1 MANERYENNNL
12 VLISGSSASGK
23 SASLMNIK
31 EPEGVMYLNCEA
43 NKKLPFKS
51 KFQEF
56 NIIDPNQIYEAFDYA
71 EGQANIHTIVIDT
84 LTYLMDMY
92 ETMYVLTATNTMK
105 AWGDY
110 AQYFKRLMQ
119 YYVAKST
126 KNVII
131 LAHTRQIMNEA
142 DMVLETKVPIKG
154 SLANQGIESYFS
166 TVISTK
172 KMPLNKL
179 QDYQNNLLHIT
190 EDDEILGYKHVFQ
203 TRLTKDTVNE
213 RMRSPMGMWSR
224 EETFIDNDVQLV
236 IDRLHEFY
244 SK

>member
-1 MANERYENNNL
+1 
-12 VLISGSSASGK
+12 
-23 SASLMNIK
+23 
-31 EPEGVMYLNCEA
+31 
-43 NKKLPFKS
+43 
-51 KFQEF
+51 
-56 NIIDPNQIYEAFDYA
+56 
-71 EGQANIHTIVIDT
+71 
-84 LTYLMDMY
+84 
-92 ETMYVLTATNTMK
+92 
-105 AWGDY
+105 
-110 AQYFKRLMQ
+110 MQ

-179 QDYQNNLLHIT
+179 QDYQNDLLHIT

-213 RMRSPMGMWSR
+213 RMRSPMGMWDR
-224 EETFIDNDVQLV
+224 KETFIDNDVQLV

-244 SK
+244 GK

>member
-1 MANERYENNNL
+1 MENYENDNL
-12 VLISGSSASGK
+12 VLISGASGTGK

-31 EPEGVMYLNCEA
+31 NPEGVMYLNCEA
-43 NKKLPFKS
+43 NKKLPFRS

-56 NIIDPNQIYEAFDYA
+56 NIIDPNQVYEAFDYA
-71 EGQANIHTIVIDT
+71 EGKNDIHTIVIDT

-92 ETMYVLTATNTMK
+92 ETMYVLTAANTMK

-110 AQYFKRLMQ
+110 AQYYKKLMQ

-244 SK
+244 GK

>member
-1 MANERYENNNL
+1 MENYENDNL
-12 VLISGSSASGK
+12 VLISGASGTGK

-31 EPEGVMYLNCEA
+31 DPEGVMYLNCEA
-43 NKKLPFKS
+43 NKKLPFRS

-56 NIIDPNQIYEAFDYA
+56 NIIDPNQVYEAFDYA

-92 ETMYVLTATNTMK
+92 ETMYVLTAANTMK

-110 AQYFKRLMQ
+110 AQYYKKLMQ